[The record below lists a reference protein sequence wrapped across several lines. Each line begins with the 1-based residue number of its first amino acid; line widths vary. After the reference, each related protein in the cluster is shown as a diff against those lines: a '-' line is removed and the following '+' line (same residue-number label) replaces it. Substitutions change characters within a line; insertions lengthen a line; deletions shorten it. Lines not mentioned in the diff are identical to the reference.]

1 MKVMKKMVALLVV
14 ASMMMAMTACS
25 GAKKAVQEATDAFMT
40 AVIELDIDDMADL
53 VINEDEQQD
62 FMEQFYIYEDNE
74 YMEML
79 FEQAKFK
86 VSEIEVDSKRGEAE
100 VSYIITLPDA
110 EAIADEE
117 PEDEDEF
124 AEVLAEVETTEIE
137 VQLELEEDDEE
148 WFVVNP
154 EDLYEDLFAEV
165 GQYCRNFGESEYIQ
179 YLDYY
184 FWWSN
189 SSSVLELDMITLY
202 EYEDID
208 FTYYFEVY
216 VGNQMVYTS
225 ELRDDRGHYLENYF
239 YPSDIGLSSFDLYNT
254 VYTMVVYDEG
264 GAEICRLDSNNS
276 DYQYFGN

>member
-1 MKVMKKMVALLVV
+1 MKVMKKIVALLVV
-14 ASMMMAMTACS
+14 ASMMMAMTACN

-40 AVIELDIDDMADL
+40 AVIELDFDEMADL

-62 FMEQFYIYEDNE
+62 FMEQFYTYEDNE

-79 FEQAKFK
+79 FEAAEFK
-86 VSEIEVDSKRGEAE
+86 VSEIEVDSKGGEAE

-124 AEVLAEVETTEIE
+124 ADVLAEVETTEIE

-154 EDLYEDLFAEV
+154 EDLYEDLFVEV
-165 GQYCRNFGESEYIQ
+165 GEYCRNFGESEYIQ

-184 FWWSN
+184 YWYSIN
-189 SSSVLELDMITLY
+189 DYCLELDMIPYT
-202 EYEDID
+202 ENEDME
-208 FTYYFEVY
+208 FSYYFEIY
-216 VGNQMVYTS
+216 LDGDLIYTS
-225 ELRDDRGHYLENYF
+225 DLRYDSGHWLENYF
-239 YPSDIGLSSFDLYNT
+239 YAYDAGISGFDLQND

-264 GAEICRLDSNNS
+264 GAEICRLDSDTL
-276 DYQYFGN
+276 DYQYF